1 MLVPLNDRVIVK
13 RSEAE
18 TQTKSGLILPTASQE
33 KPNKGEVVASASE
46 HVAEGD
52 IVFFSSY
59 AGSTVNYEDTEYL
72 ILKSDELLGKIS
84 Q

>member
-18 TQTKSGLILPTASQE
+18 TQTKSGLILPSSSQE
-33 KPNKGEVVASASE
+33 KPNKGEVIATASE
-46 HVAEGD
+46 HVSKGD

-59 AGSTVNYEDTEYL
+59 SGSTVNYEENEYL